1 MHAEDVALSDAAR
14 DMVYILNLESSIT
27 EIRGPAL
34 LYCDNIAA
42 QTVAQ
47 GQSGNVTK
55 VAKHSDIQFHGVKEL
70 IEFGKIKV
78 DRVSSEINIADN
90 FKKPLDA
97 EKLNKFR
104 EDLH

>member
-1 MHAEDVALSDAAR
+1 MHAEYVALSDAAR
-14 DMVYILNLESSIT
+14 DMAYILNLASSIT

-55 VAKHSDIQFHGVKEL
+55 GAKHIDIRFFTLLKNSLSLAKSKL
-70 IEFGKIKV
+70 IEYRPK
-78 DRVSSEINIADN
+78 
-90 FKKPLDA
+90 
-97 EKLNKFR
+97 
-104 EDLH
+104 